1 MKKEKEKEPEK
12 TEKQET
18 AMVWKKG
25 FVEEKKDDNDSD
37 EVDICRAAAPLERK
51 RHANALLSSLPR
63 RKSDQ
68 TFLRCRR
75 RS

>member
-12 TEKQET
+12 MEKQET

-37 EVDICRAAAPLERK
+37 EVWINESITRLELNNCFNINVR
-51 RHANALLSSLPR
+51 
-63 RKSDQ
+63 
-68 TFLRCRR
+68 FIVIVII
-75 RS
+75 

>member
-12 TEKQET
+12 MEKQET

-37 EVDICRAAAPLERK
+37 EVWKNESI
-51 RHANALLSSLPR
+51 
-63 RKSDQ
+63 
-68 TFLRCRR
+68 T
-75 RS
+75 

>member
-37 EVDICRAAAPLERK
+37 EVWIDQSFKLLEIK
-51 RHANALLSSLPR
+51 
-63 RKSDQ
+63 KM
-68 TFLRCRR
+68 
-75 RS
+75 

>member
-12 TEKQET
+12 AEKQET

-37 EVDICRAAAPLERK
+37 EVDIRRSATRLEPK
-51 RHANALLSSLPR
+51 RHANVLLSSLLC

-68 TFLRCRR
+68 TFLRCQR